1 MYFFC
6 VLFSLGGFREVGL
19 TMVIKIRVDSFCC
32 WAARSANQSASIG
45 AAAHRKKR
53 PPTQAAG
60 SWRSALCT
68 ADFAFH
74 EGAASASAAVFDS
87 ETSHRMEQLEE
98 P

>member
-1 MYFFC
+1 MANR
-6 VLFSLGGFREVGL
+6 LTGL
-19 TMVIKIRVDSFCC
+19 QRVDSFCC

-74 EGAASASAAVFDS
+74 EGAASASVAVFDS
-87 ETSHRMEQLEE
+87 ETSHRLEQLEE